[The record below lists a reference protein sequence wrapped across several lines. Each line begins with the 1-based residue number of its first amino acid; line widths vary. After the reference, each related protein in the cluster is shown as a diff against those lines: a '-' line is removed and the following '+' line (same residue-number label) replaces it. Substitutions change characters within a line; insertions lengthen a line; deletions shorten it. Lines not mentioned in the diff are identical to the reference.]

1 MSQKHEY
8 LVSFFTVP
16 FKSLE
21 DAKWNVKVSFTRH
34 EAIKYL
40 RHTDEEIFH
49 FIGDKLHSKTPIKV
63 DESGNISFGKTYKVI
78 SKCVINRCI

>member
-1 MSQKHEY
+1 MQTKHIY
-8 LVSFFTVP
+8 YVSFINIL

-21 DAKWNVKVSFTRH
+21 DAKWNIKVSFSRH

-40 RHTDEEIFH
+40 RDTDEEIYH

-78 SKCVINRCI
+78 